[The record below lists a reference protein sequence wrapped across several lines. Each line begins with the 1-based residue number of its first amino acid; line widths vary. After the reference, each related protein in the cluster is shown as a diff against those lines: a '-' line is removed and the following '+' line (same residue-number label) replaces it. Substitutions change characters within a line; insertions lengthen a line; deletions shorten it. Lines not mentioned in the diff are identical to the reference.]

1 MVPDVLTS
9 CLNFAR
15 EIKQIFRLAECPMPL
30 FISMILAYAYS
41 SVQRLH
47 SDSYSSILSVL
58 YLQYH
63 AESTSFFFFSF
74 FVGGNH
80 PHHRTS
86 SDHWKRYYLGFHQYV
101 LNLPEFFAIDPVY
114 HKKVIFCSR
123 RQVTKRDL
131 EHFEK
136 SSCDAEQT
144 CFRRFCHLIKL
155 PNLCY

>member
-63 AESTSFFFFSF
+63 AESTSFFSF
-74 FVGGNH
+74 LFLWGGI
-80 PHHRTS
+80 T
-86 SDHWKRYYLGFHQYV
+86 LTTA
-101 LNLPEFFAIDPVY
+101 LA
-114 HKKVIFCSR
+114 
-123 RQVTKRDL
+123 
-131 EHFEK
+131 
-136 SSCDAEQT
+136 QT
-144 CFRRFCHLIKL
+144 IGNGITWASISMF
-155 PNLCY
+155 